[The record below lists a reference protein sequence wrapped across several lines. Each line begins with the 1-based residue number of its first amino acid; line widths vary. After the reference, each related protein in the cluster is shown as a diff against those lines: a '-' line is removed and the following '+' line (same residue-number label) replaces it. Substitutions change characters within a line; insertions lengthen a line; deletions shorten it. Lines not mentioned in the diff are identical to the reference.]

1 MSAAFAVSML
11 RDVQK
16 KRALAKQLSGAG
28 SVDGLDGIDLVL
40 GGHDH
45 ETAYVTNCGPA
56 PYIKADSDLKTMWK
70 LELTLADDGSLF
82 GKVGR
87 HAHMPAHMSMRM
99 SAHMPAHMSVH
110 KVDARNLVM
119 DSGFDSEEAVALK
132 VSKYDAEMKERLGEQ
147 LGCSKVDLD
156 AVKVNVRQKETNVGN
171 FFTDALRDFYKT
183 DVAVWNGGGI
193 RSNRVTPSGNLTK
206 QEIVNLHPFGNTVV
220 KIQPTGKQLR
230 EFLETSLELL

>member
-132 VSKYDAEMKERLGEQ
+132 VSKYDAEMKEKLLNSSRIIDAINNMRDRGYTKEKCQ
-147 LGCSKVDLD
+147 KVVGVPYEMVDRIYN
-156 AVKVNVRQKETNVGN
+156 VKKINKKDSIE
-171 FFTDALRDFYKT
+171 D
-183 DVAVWNGGGI
+183 
-193 RSNRVTPSGNLTK
+193 
-206 QEIVNLHPFGNTVV
+206 QE
-220 KIQPTGKQLR
+220 
-230 EFLETSLELL
+230 E